1 MYLDE
6 TNTWRMPCG
15 CTEANVLDNNHN
27 VCKDKKTMKKYQVG
41 VKIYNSFE
49 VEASSEEEA
58 EEKVRELDVYK
69 TLMDCDYNI
78 TYVDEIK
85 WEGKRESRQEMQAWM
100 KQAPYQSDGTLDYS
114 KICDDE
120 HGNTL
125 GGYPTGSVDFG
136 SSME

>member
-1 MYLDE
+1 
-6 TNTWRMPCG
+6 
-15 CTEANVLDNNHN
+15 
-27 VCKDKKTMKKYQVG
+27 MKKYQVG

-85 WEGKRESRQEMQAWM
+85 EMSDAKALYESTGGRI
-100 KQAPYQSDGTLDYS
+100 Y
-114 KICDDE
+114 CDDE

-125 GGYPTGSVDFG
+125 
-136 SSME
+136 

>member
-1 MYLDE
+1 
-6 TNTWRMPCG
+6 
-15 CTEANVLDNNHN
+15 
-27 VCKDKKTMKKYQVG
+27 MKKYQVG
-41 VKIYNSFE
+41 IKIYNSFE
-49 VEASSEEEA
+49 VEAESEEEA

-69 TLMDCDYNI
+69 TLMDCDFNI
-78 TYVDEIK
+78 THVDEIK
-85 WEGKRESRQEMQAWM
+85 GRDIAHRESRQEMQAWM

-136 SSME
+136 TSME